1 LSAGLSEMDEKALV
15 LAVNRAFHEVE
26 AAFYAEH
33 HPEIY
38 AEGERRRWQ
47 RTLAPA
53 ETLFSR
59 GPLRALDIGVG
70 AGFASLMVL
79 DRLPAGSEL
88 VCVDLS
94 SEMLL
99 RAREAMSGSRSDVKK
114 TFICSPV
121 EDLALEAGS
130 VDLVVV
136 NSVLHHL
143 YDAESRL
150 AAFERWLRP
159 GGRILISHEPN
170 KAHADDPVVRTVR
183 RAYSGARR
191 VLRRAGRLA
200 RRLVGG
206 GSTDS
211 RGMSAFQAAV
221 AQRLVEDG
229 VFSQETLPPWREI
242 SRLCDWQSATAGGGL
257 DPDRGFDV
265 GRMASGPLSGCRLV
279 AFDTYSFLGKDSPG
293 AAGRILES
301 ALHAMRPRSG
311 SLFMSH
317 WEKWGAEPP
326 VAGEGRSS

>member
-1 LSAGLSEMDEKALV
+1 MGEKALV
-15 LAVNRAFHEVE
+15 LAVNRAFHGVE

-38 AEGERRRWQ
+38 AEKERRRWQ
-47 RTLAPA
+47 RMLAPA

-59 GPLRALDIGVG
+59 GPLRALDMGVG

-79 DRLPAGSEL
+79 QRLAGGSEL

-94 SEMLL
+94 SEML
-99 RAREAMSGSRSDVKK
+99 RHAREATSGSRPDVKK

-143 YDAESRL
+143 YDAEGQL
-150 AAFERWLRP
+150 AAFERWLRV

-170 KAHADDPVVRTVR
+170 IAHANDPVVRTFR
-183 RAYSGARR
+183 RAYSSARRALRLPGQLARR
-191 VLRRAGRLA
+191 V
-200 RRLVGG
+200 VGG

-211 RGMSAFQAAV
+211 RGMSAFQDAV
-221 AQRLVEDG
+221 AERLVDDG
-229 VFSQETLPPWREI
+229 VFTPDTLPPWREI
-242 SRLCDWQSATAGGGL
+242 SRLCDWQSATAAGGL
-257 DPDRGFDV
+257 DRDRGFDV
-265 GRMASGPLSGCRLV
+265 GRLASGPLSGCRLV
-279 AFDTYSFLGKDSPG
+279 ASDTYDFLGKESPG
-293 AAGRILES
+293 AAGRLLEA

-317 WEKWGAEPP
+317 WEKSAEPR
-326 VAGEGRSS
+326 AEGEGPSS